1 MEERNISW
9 MCARRDTYRMV
20 SLYLLPSV
28 RHLFPSVIHPNLTH
42 AQINKRYSRSIGRRL
57 ATVVQRPIKMQL
69 DNVENKYR
77 IETMKKT
84 VSWLNGKW
92 KMRQTCP
99 IIRNGIWCV
108 DFDFDGVQILH
119 LIQQQCTLATVV
131 ISHMQRHSHSLR
143 AQPALSP
150 PIQFFFHVLIAHPN
164 DRFFITNITSMVRH
178 DDFDGNSF
186 TTQITNSQPI
196 FRSIPS
202 QSNYNHMEFQFQTC
216 TKCLL
221 GDIEVTMHLQASED
235 LSNNKKTHSQ
245 HFMQTMWSVPSPTL
259 PLNLS
264 SHFRCITFF
273 LDRQYYAWFANSD
286 GTRASGGN
294 RNEYLK
300 FLALLTKSA
309 SIGMFENGASIA
321 LANRLPTKA
330 YFVSVVYPLLHQRTQ
345 PCSCRGS
352 KAIQRI

>member
-20 SLYLLPSV
+20 SLYLLSSV

-150 PIQFFFHVLIAHPN
+150 PILPCV
-164 DRFFITNITSMVRH
+164 DCS
-178 DDFDGNSF
+178 
-186 TTQITNSQPI
+186 
-196 FRSIPS
+196 
-202 QSNYNHMEFQFQTC
+202 
-216 TKCLL
+216 
-221 GDIEVTMHLQASED
+221 SE
-235 LSNNKKTHSQ
+235 
-245 HFMQTMWSVPSPTL
+245 W
-259 PLNLS
+259 
-264 SHFRCITFF
+264 
-273 LDRQYYAWFANSD
+273 
-286 GTRASGGN
+286 
-294 RNEYLK
+294 
-300 FLALLTKSA
+300 
-309 SIGMFENGASIA
+309 
-321 LANRLPTKA
+321 
-330 YFVSVVYPLLHQRTQ
+330 PLLHYKHNINGATRWFRWKFVHHTNHKF
-345 PCSCRGS
+345 STNFS
-352 KAIQRI
+352 IDSITE

>member
-20 SLYLLPSV
+20 SLYLLSSV

-273 LDRQYYAWFANSD
+273 FRSAVLCVIRKQWWYSGLRRQSEWVSQIFSIADKVSV
-286 GTRASGGN
+286 N
-294 RNEYLK
+294 RNVWEWSVYCPRQSV
-300 FLALLTKSA
+300 ANKSV
-309 SIGMFENGASIA
+309 FRE
-321 LANRLPTKA
+321 RC
-330 YFVSVVYPLLHQRTQ
+330 VSVVA
-345 PCSCRGS
+345 S
-352 KAIQRI
+352 ANAAM